1 MEPIKVSPPRQ
12 SRMKRVENNRSA
24 EANKEYPWR
33 VLVNKTF
40 DW

>member
-12 SRMKRVENNRSA
+12 SRMKRVENRSA